1 MKTTKVVCDVCNKE
15 IKTYLERTDSLTYP
29 VIIGS
34 NVQYPRINMCDNCK
48 AGLFINVYRKRRWS
62 GDKMTKFTVNLTDE
76 QIKDIGR
83 LIDLDLLDL
92 QTLKD
97 DDELVQFF
105 ISIVLDNY

>member
-1 MKTTKVVCDVCNKE
+1 MTKYTV
-15 IKTYLERTDSLTYP
+15 SLT
-29 VIIGS
+29 
-34 NVQYPRINMCDNCK
+34 
-48 AGLFINVYRKRRWS
+48 
-62 GDKMTKFTVNLTDE
+62 DK

>member
-1 MKTTKVVCDVCNKE
+1 
-15 IKTYLERTDSLTYP
+15 
-29 VIIGS
+29 
-34 NVQYPRINMCDNCK
+34 
-48 AGLFINVYRKRRWS
+48 
-62 GDKMTKFTVNLTDE
+62 MTKFTVNLTDE